1 MKTQLTKQ
9 EKELLCQIV
18 ADRESG
24 NHLLYPR
31 SDEYKQMCKVIYD
44 IVRKEEKDRTEREVE
59 ICCYLAACE
68 TPEANKL
75 YEQIYSDN

>member
-1 MKTQLTKQ
+1 MKTQLTEQ

-31 SDEYKQMCKVIYD
+31 SDEYKKMCNTVHY
-44 IVRKEEKDRTEREVE
+44 IVCKDEKDRTEREVE